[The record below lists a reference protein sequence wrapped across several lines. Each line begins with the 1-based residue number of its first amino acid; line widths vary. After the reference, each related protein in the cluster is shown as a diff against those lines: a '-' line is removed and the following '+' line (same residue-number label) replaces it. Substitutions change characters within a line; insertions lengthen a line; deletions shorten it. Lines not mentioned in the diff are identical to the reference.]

1 MTTAGAPRTDEL
13 RLALVLNGGVSL
25 AVWMGGVAFE
35 LNRLVRETHPVYRGL
50 LELTGTAARIDVI
63 SGTSAGGINGA
74 ALALAQLHDRSL
86 YSLRDVWLRT
96 GGLDKLLH
104 DPDDAELSSLLRGDD
119 WFLPQIRAAFDGLA
133 QGERASPGRVPLS
146 LTLTSTLLDG
156 IAHKGLDDFGAE
168 IEDTVHRARWQFPHL
183 DAADDAFDDPRI
195 VDQLAFAARS
205 TASFPVAFEPAH
217 FKARGELFVDTARL
231 EALTARRSTVAS
243 DVLLLDGGILDN
255 KPFDAALEA
264 ISKLPAEGN
273 TRRVLAYVVP
283 DPAAAAERRPTQP
296 DGTLERPTL
305 AEAAWRSLVSIP
317 ASQSIAGHMA
327 DLREHNDATAARW
340 RRIVGAIVHIR
351 APGLLESAALA
362 LEGYRSRRV
371 DGMIDYFLQQTE
383 RQLAALDGGDVAA
396 PAAPGAAGRSAGRT
410 RGMRRATKQ
419 WLASLWR
426 LSARAAIEDRTRYWR
441 VWEHALREGLDP
453 ATRVTFGW
461 ASRLPSEFAPA
472 NPLLSAP
479 WSWGLYALQ
488 FGSEFATE
496 VLRRVQRLHAL
507 IPRWEQAER
516 EVVDAPSS
524 AWAVG
529 DEGAHVDD
537 LALDF
542 GSSAARAALSES
554 GSRLDD
560 PPLKAQW
567 RDAYAL
573 QAKVQEERRTA
584 NREVGDVGGSGFV
597 DFVRRWSSQGGE
609 EPPKREALGLLERLL
624 PVSREFDVTY
634 QAIAKSLFELLL
646 SFKEPI
652 ERILRA
658 HAEREGRSDIDE
670 AVVELRE
677 LHRYLYEPGPPVQ
690 EPAPG
695 DRRSAEEV
703 LLDRIGWRVLALEVF
718 EVTAGS
724 RRQTPTAQAEVVQVS
739 ARLRS
744 AFGGSADPAEK
755 LAGMQLAHFGAF
767 YKRSWRANDWTFG
780 CLDGIDRAVRIA
792 LNPDA
797 LQKRYGN
804 RRIRPGGV
812 GPALDAS
819 QYVEGYLYD
828 LAVAGAAPAI
838 RRYLDGLWAA
848 DLRQIRDELAWLDL
862 PATVPPPVLE
872 HCARALTRRLQM
884 ETLRRELPEIATS
897 LLIERA
903 TGAPPSGAAGEPL
916 LVRVAPQGVPT
927 APAPEEAAQL
937 VRDNLLGAETFAM
950 QVGTDHLTR
959 TASRGLATAHG
970 ALSSKYGGLS
980 SVNILFKV
988 TEWPL
993 RVLYWLA
1000 NRLLVDSRTAAILES
1015 LAWGVGATIVI
1026 VAGMSDKTPDALPAF
1041 GWALLAGAAG
1051 AAALRSRVWGYALVV
1066 VLAVVLM
1073 MLSQVSLL
1081 GALLLVGAFALLQTS
1096 VGALFAMLA
1105 VIGLAAWWS
1114 AGGSGEAATLL
1125 WQKYRPLADAA
1136 SAPAPSASGA
1146 AQLQRLEGVLWPALF
1161 IGVLLVL
1168 VAALRAMAGPR
1179 RPPRSDEMHELSQL
1193 RRPAGP
1199 PSGGRYF
1206 AGLLSRIRSFRRGR

>member
-1 MTTAGAPRTDEL
+1 MTASAPRTDEL

-104 DPDDAELSSLLRGDD
+104 DPDDAELSSLLRGDE

-133 QGERASPGRVPLS
+133 QGKCASPQRVPLS
-146 LTLTSTLLDG
+146 LSLTSTLLDG

-168 IEDTVHRARWQFPHL
+168 IEDTVHRALWQFPHL
-183 DAADDAFDDPRI
+183 DSADDAFVDARI

-205 TASFPVAFEPAH
+205 TASFPVAFEPAQ
-217 FKARGELFVDTARL
+217 FKAQGELFRGTARL
-231 EALTARRSTVAS
+231 KALTTSRGTVAS
-243 DVLLLDGGILDN
+243 DVFLMDGGILDN
-255 KPFDAALEA
+255 KPFDAALDA

-283 DPAAAAERRPTQP
+283 DPAAAAERRDTQP

-327 DLREHNDATAARW
+327 DLREHNDATAGRW
-340 RRIVGAIVHIR
+340 RRIVGAVVHIR
-351 APGLLESAALA
+351 SAGLLKSAALS

-383 RQLAALDGGDVAA
+383 RHLAALDGVGTASAA
-396 PAAPGAAGRSAGRT
+396 SPGAAGRSAGRT

-419 WLASLWR
+419 WLASVWR

-441 VWEHALREGLDP
+441 IWQDALRQGLDP
-453 ATRVTFGW
+453 VTRVTYGW
-461 ASRLPSEFAPA
+461 ASRLPSDFDPA
-472 NPLLSAP
+472 HPLLSQP

-488 FGSEFATE
+488 FGAEFATE

-507 IPRWEQAER
+507 IPRWEQTER
-516 EVVDAPSS
+516 QIVDAPSS
-524 AWAVG
+524 AWAVEDG
-529 DEGAHVDD
+529 GASIDD

-573 QAKVQEERRTA
+573 QAKVQDGRRMA
-584 NREVGDVGGSGFV
+584 NREVGDVGGSGFI
-597 DFVRRWSSQGGE
+597 DFVNRWSSQGGE

-652 ERILRA
+652 ERILAA
-658 HAEREGRSDIDE
+658 HAQREGRSDVDE
-670 AVVELRE
+670 AVVELSE
-677 LHRYLYEPGPPVQ
+677 LHRYLYAPGPPEQ
-690 EPAPG
+690 EPG
-695 DRRSAEEV
+695 DDDARSPQDL

-724 RRQTPTAQAEVVQVS
+724 RRQTPTAQAEIVQIS

-755 LAGMQLAHFGAF
+755 LTGMQLAHFGAF

-804 RRIRPGGV
+804 RRVRPGGI
-812 GPALDAS
+812 GQAMDAS
-819 QYVEGYLYD
+819 QYVERYLYD

-848 DLRQIRDELAWLDL
+848 DLREIRDELAWLDL

-884 ETLRRELPEIATS
+884 ETLRRELPEIAAS
-897 LLIERA
+897 LLIEQA
-903 TGAPPSGAAGEPL
+903 TGAPPSSEAGEPL
-916 LVRVAPQGVPT
+916 LVRVAPQGTPAV
-927 APAPEEAAQL
+927 PAPEAAAQL
-937 VRDNLLGAETFAM
+937 VRDNLLGSETLAM

-970 ALSSKYGGLS
+970 ALSSKYGGLN
-980 SVNILFKV
+980 SVNVLFKV

-993 RVLYWLA
+993 RILYWLA
-1000 NRLLVDSRTAAILES
+1000 HRLSMDTRTAAVLES
-1015 LAWGVGATIVI
+1015 LAWGVGATIVV
-1026 VAGMSDKTPDALPAF
+1026 VAGMSEKTPAALPAF

-1051 AAALRSRVWGYALVV
+1051 AALLRSWTQAAALVV
-1066 VLAVVLM
+1066 
-1073 MLSQVSLL
+1073 
-1081 GALLLVGAFALLQTS
+1081 ALLVPMIMLDTISPTAAVAIVVVFALLRTRC
-1096 VGALFAMLA
+1096 GALVAALA
-1105 VIGLAAWWS
+1105 AIGAAAWWS
-1114 AGGSGEAATLL
+1114 AGGSREAATLL
-1125 WQKYRPLADAA
+1125 WRKYSPFADAA
-1136 SAPAPSASGA
+1136 SAPAASASA
-1146 AQLQRLEGVLWPALF
+1146 VEQAIRLEGVLWPALF

-1168 VAALRAMAGPR
+1168 VAVLRGITR
-1179 RPPRSDEMHELSQL
+1179 
-1193 RRPAGP
+1193 
-1199 PSGGRYF
+1199 
-1206 AGLLSRIRSFRRGR
+1206 RRGVRNSEECGEIS